1 MKETKKWGGKR
12 EGAGRPASSTK
23 VLKSIKLE
31 KALLERIEELE
42 GTFTNKVEQGLKLLL
57 EKNNKGE

>member
-23 VLKSIKLE
+23 VLKSIKIEQELLDRLE
-31 KALLERIEELE
+31 EIP
-42 GTFTNKVEQGLKLLL
+42 GTFISKVEQGLKLLL